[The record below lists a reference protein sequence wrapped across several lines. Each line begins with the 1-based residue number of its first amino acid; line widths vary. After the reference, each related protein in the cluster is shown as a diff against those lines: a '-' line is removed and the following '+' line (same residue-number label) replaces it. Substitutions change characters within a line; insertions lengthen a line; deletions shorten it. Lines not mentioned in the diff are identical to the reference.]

1 MHCKAGLGR
10 TGTLIALYMMK
21 HHGFTARAAM
31 GWLRIVRP
39 GSVIGRQQQYL
50 CESEGAIRAAGEAY
64 RRRGGAAVR
73 RVGAGATVG
82 ELSAF
87 IRRAMEAAEARARA
101 LRILSLPGFF
111 QARILSFHFVGSDAA
126 VLAGHVAM
134 ASARR
139 NRRRCISVDAARFGL
154 EDLGFRVIPLN
165 RSAV

>member
-101 LRILSLPGFF
+101 LQL
-111 QARILSFHFVGSDAA
+111 GSGSASDVFPFSRDEAA
-126 VLAGHVAM
+126 GLAMHVA
-134 ASARR
+134 ASAARR
-139 NRRRCISVDAARFGL
+139 SRQ
-154 EDLGFRVIPLN
+154 
-165 RSAV
+165 RSMSEGGA